1 MTAVAH
7 GDVLL
12 DRDGVLVAERPGYV
26 LSPDEVDLLP
36 GAADAVARLT
46 VAQRRVFV
54 ITNQS
59 PVGRGL
65 LSPSDL
71 DAIHRRLSELI
82 AAEGGRICGYFV
94 CPHTPIDR
102 CRCRK
107 PQPGLLFEARDVA
120 GVDLDRATLVGD
132 QLTDVEAARD
142 AGCNAILLS
151 PPGAGATTPPAGIA
165 VATDLGA
172 SVHAVR
178 FEREGV
184 QSWFGRSLHRDLVVA
199 R

>member
-1 MTAVAH
+1 MTAVAD

-12 DRDGVLVAERPGYV
+12 DRDGVLVVERPGYV
-26 LSPDEVDLLP
+26 LSPDQVDLLP
-36 GAADAVARLT
+36 GAASAVGRLT
-46 VAQRRVFV
+46 LAQRRVFV

-65 LSPSDL
+65 LSPRRL

-94 CPHTPIDR
+94 CPHTPIDG

-107 PQPGLLFEARDVA
+107 PQPGLLHQARDVG

-132 QLTDVEAARD
+132 ALSDVEAARR

-151 PPGAGATTPPAGIA
+151 ARDAGAAIRPAGIA
-165 VATDLGA
+165 VATDLSDAVDLILG
-172 SVHAVR
+172 AVR
-178 FEREGV
+178 
-184 QSWFGRSLHRDLVVA
+184 A
-199 R
+199 